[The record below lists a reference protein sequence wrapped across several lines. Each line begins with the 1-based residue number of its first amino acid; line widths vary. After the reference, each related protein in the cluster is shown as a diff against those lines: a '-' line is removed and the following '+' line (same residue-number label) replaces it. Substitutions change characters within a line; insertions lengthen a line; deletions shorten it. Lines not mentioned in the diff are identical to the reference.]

1 MADVIERKVCRVLK
15 KYICTGFSFS
25 AYRLN
30 KRLIGNEITSK
41 HEVEI
46 QFKEK
51 NNIILYKTRKSIYWT
66 RSSINTLFVIYIE
79 KFFKNVFELF
89 YNFLPTSVV
98 GSEREQGLS
107 LLGGHGRR

>member
-1 MADVIERKVCRVLK
+1 MLPISKGK
-15 KYICTGFSFS
+15 
-25 AYRLN
+25 LN
-30 KRLIGNEITSK
+30 ASEVTTK
-41 HEVEI
+41 HEVVI
-46 QFKEK
+46 RVKERK
-51 NNIILYKTRKSIYWT
+51 NSISNVKRKSIYWT

-79 KFFKNVFELF
+79 KFFKKVFELF